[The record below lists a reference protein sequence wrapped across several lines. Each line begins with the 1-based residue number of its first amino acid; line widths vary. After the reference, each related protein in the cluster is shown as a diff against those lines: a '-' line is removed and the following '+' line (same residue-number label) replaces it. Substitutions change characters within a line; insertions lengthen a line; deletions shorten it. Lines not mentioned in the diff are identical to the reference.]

1 MHKRLL
7 TVSILFISIFV
18 LGACTSDQEPISP
31 NDTFLAPA
39 TASIDLEKSK
49 TFVQRSNSN
58 EGEIIIKGQA
68 GATFQ
73 TAKIKF
79 INRLGGQATDWQN
92 LTVDMA
98 NKQFSGKFKLVGG
111 GYYPQIQLITDGK
124 VVTDGL
130 LPTTINVGEVFAVI
144 GHSISEGQ
152 EPYVILDYDRTWCQI
167 KLWPPLTEKK
177 IYFNPSFWGRVAEYT
192 KKRFNVPVM
201 IFNTGQGGS
210 TSVQWGKSAYGEQ
223 FEEHDFYP
231 WRQRQ
236 PYARFEQRLVNE
248 IKQTGLR
255 AIFVVHGEN
264 DYWTAENDIV
274 YFTGRYIQKTRE
286 LLNHP
291 QLPFLISK
299 SNAGQ
304 NIPEQIKVRRAQKRM
319 LQEIPNTFEGANLE
333 FIKDGGMRWD
343 GVHYNFAALEIAAIQ
358 WKEVLTPLFFQVSKP
373 FIPAN

>member
-7 TVSILFISIFV
+7 TVSILFISILV

-58 EGEIIIKGQA
+58 DGEITIKGQA

-79 INRLGGQATDWQN
+79 VSRLGGQSTDWQN
-92 LTVDMA
+92 LTVDVA
-98 NKQFSGKFKLVGG
+98 NKQFSGKYKLIGG
-111 GYYPQIQLITDGK
+111 GYYAQIQLMADGK

-130 LPTTINVGEVFAVI
+130 LPNTINVGEVFAVI

-152 EPYVILDYDRTWCQI
+152 EPYFITDYDKIWCQI
-167 KLWPPLTEKK
+167 KTWSFAEA
-177 IYFNPSFWGRVAEYT
+177 NPGFWGRVADYT
-192 KKRFNVPVM
+192 KKKLNVPVL
-201 IFNTGQGGS
+201 IFNTGQGGT
-210 TSVQWGKSAYGEQ
+210 TSIQWGKSAYGEQ
-223 FEEHDFYP
+223 FEENKYYS
-231 WRQRQ
+231 WKLKQ
-236 PYARFEQRLVNE
+236 PFAKFEQRLLTE
-248 IKQTGLR
+248 ITLTGLR
-255 AIFVVHGEN
+255 AVLVVHGEN
-264 DYWTAENDIV
+264 DYWSDENEIV

-291 QLPFLISK
+291 QLPFLIAK

-304 NIPEQIKVRRAQKRM
+304 DKPEQIKVRRAQKRM

-333 FIKDGGMRWD
+333 YIRDGGMRWD
-343 GVHYNFAALEIAAIQ
+343 GIHYNFAALEIAAIQ